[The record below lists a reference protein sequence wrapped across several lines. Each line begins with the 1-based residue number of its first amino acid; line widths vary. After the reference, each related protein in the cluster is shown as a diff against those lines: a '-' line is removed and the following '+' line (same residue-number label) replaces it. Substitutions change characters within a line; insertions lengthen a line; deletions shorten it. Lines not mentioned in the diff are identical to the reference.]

1 MIFRMPAYSARIQ
14 QITIHIQ
21 HIQLVRTAL
30 DSLKGITIT

>member
-21 HIQLVRTAL
+21 LVSTAL